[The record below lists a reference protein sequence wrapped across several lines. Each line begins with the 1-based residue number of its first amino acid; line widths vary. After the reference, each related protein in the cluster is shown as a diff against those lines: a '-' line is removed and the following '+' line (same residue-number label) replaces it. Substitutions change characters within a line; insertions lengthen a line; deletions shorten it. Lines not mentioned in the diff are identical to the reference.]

1 MTPPCHRDEAMLA
14 YLAGD
19 PDVQA
24 AAARIWEASGR
35 LLNAQRDLEAATDAY
50 PRAIIDSGIPAAHAE
65 RLGAALIL
73 RMGRER
79 ILAELDNVSRR
90 DDGSSQ

>member
-1 MTPPCHRDEAMLA
+1 MTAAVHGDEAMLA

-19 PDVQA
+19 DDVQA
-24 AAARIWEASGR
+24 AAARIWDATGR

-50 PRAIIDSGIPAAHAE
+50 TQTITDTGIPAEHIE

-73 RMGRER
+73 RLNRQPLLDETGHTGQD
-79 ILAELDNVSRR
+79 AESPA
-90 DDGSSQ
+90 